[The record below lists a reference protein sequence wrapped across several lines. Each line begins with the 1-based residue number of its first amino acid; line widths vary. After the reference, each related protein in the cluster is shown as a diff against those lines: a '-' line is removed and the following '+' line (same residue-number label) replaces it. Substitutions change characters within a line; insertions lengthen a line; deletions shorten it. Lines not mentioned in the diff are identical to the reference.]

1 MSSARSS
8 LAAVLCLI
16 GLLAGADS
24 ALAQRA
30 PWPPAGPNVPAAPDP
45 TARNYYVVLD
55 GSGSMSERSCRGASS
70 KMDQAREALAG
81 FAAALP
87 KGANVGLLVF
97 DERGIREVVPLG
109 GPDREPFLRA
119 VRAATPGGLTPLHSA
134 ITMARGKIEVQA
146 RRQLGYGE
154 YHMVV
159 VTDGEASRY
168 EDPRSIVDAI
178 IATTPIVL
186 HTIGFCI
193 DAKHSLNQPGRILY
207 RQANDLEELRRG
219 LQNVLAE
226 APSFTVLQFGTVAP
240 GKAGR

>member
-1 MSSARSS
+1 MSSARSR
-8 LAAVLCLI
+8 LAAVLCVI
-16 GLLAGADS
+16 GLLAGANI

-30 PWPPAGPNVPAAPDP
+30 AWPPAGANVPVAPDP
-45 TARNYYVVLD
+45 IARNYYVVLD
-55 GSGSMSERSCRGASS
+55 ASGSMTERSCSGNGF
-70 KMDQAREALAG
+70 KMAQAREALIG

-97 DERGIREVVPLG
+97 GAGGIREEVPLG
-109 GPDREPFLRA
+109 GADREPFLRA
-119 VRAATPGGLTPLHSA
+119 VRAATPGGLTPLRSA
-134 ITMARGKIEVQA
+134 LTLARAKIEQQA

-159 VTDGEASRY
+159 VTDGEASKD
-168 EDPRSIVDAI
+168 EDPRTVVDSI

-193 DAKHSLNQPGRILY
+193 DARHSLNQPGRILY
-207 RQANDLEELRRG
+207 RQANDLEELRKG
-219 LQNVLAE
+219 LQDVLAE
-226 APSFTVLQFGTVAP
+226 APGFTVLQFGTVAP